1 MEQLS
6 WTWCKNVKCFENKV
20 CTQSKQM
27 IESKELHQKIEA
39 KSDKELSVF
48 VHNDSIS
55 LVSGKSS

>member
-1 MEQLS
+1 M
-6 WTWCKNVKCFENKV
+6 KCFENKV

-48 VHNDSIS
+48 VHNDNIS
-55 LVSGKSS
+55 LDSGKSS